1 MPYSESRKAR
11 ERRLRAKY
19 RKKTAITS
27 IITLILGLI
36 VGFVLCV
43 FSVNHTGPMSRMLKI
58 GPLDK
63 VAAPEALEADATVS
77 PEDGEEDSVLAFNQA
92 DGEPADLSDLS
103 LKGLT
108 DDAADEDAFGAE
120 DAEDAGPFDGEEGAF
135 DGEEPAPEGEE
146 PADED
151 GEASMISALGTE
163 GGAVAAVP
171 EATEEATEEPTAE
184 PTEEPTPEPTEEP
197 TPEPTAAPVI
207 VPYGQPYTLQTQ
219 IKADGSERAEV
230 TDEPFETLSLTIKV
244 DAYKDPAY
252 FQEQYA
258 NQFKLQGDEAAVQ
271 FDITLNGYT
280 GTTEIIP
287 QNFLLFTFAGEDPEV
302 TTQGYQLMDAE
313 IAGKTEV
320 AITSDVTS
328 TLYKRYS
335 HTAEQGDMA
344 YMVVTACND
353 GVESVY
359 WFEILPPEPVETPA
373 PEGEEGA
380 EASESGEASTASS
393 GEGLT
398 VGSQGDAVSQ
408 LQRALINKGLLQ
420 GSPDGKFG
428 NYTADAVRSLQKT
441 YGMEQTGIADQ
452 AFLERLYA
460 DQ

>member
-1 MPYSESRKAR
+1 MPYSESRKSR

-19 RKKTAITS
+19 RKKTAVTS
-27 IITLILGLI
+27 IITLFIGLI

-43 FSVNHTGPMSRMLKI
+43 FSVNHTGPMSRLLKI
-58 GPLDK
+58 GPIDK
-63 VAAPEALEADATVS
+63 VAAMEETDAQATPTPMPEE
-77 PEDGEEDSVLAFNQA
+77 EDEEDSVLAFNQV
-92 DGEPADLSDLS
+92 DSEPANVSG
-103 LKGLT
+103 LKLPG
-108 DDAADEDAFGAE
+108 AEDEDA
-120 DAEDAGPFDGEEGAF
+120 
-135 DGEEPAPEGEE
+135 EEPTEGEE
-146 PADED
+146 PADEGGD
-151 GEASMISALGTE
+151 ASMISALGDE
-163 GGAVAAVP
+163 SGAAVV
-171 EATEEATEEPTAE
+171 EVEATEEPTEE
-184 PTEEPTPEPTEEP
+184 PTPEPTPEPTEEP
-197 TPEPTAAPVI
+197 TPEPTVAPVI

-230 TDEPFETLSLTIKV
+230 TDEPFETLSLTIQV

-271 FDITLNGYT
+271 FDITLNNYT
-280 GTTEIIP
+280 GTTKIIP

-302 TTQGYQLMDAE
+302 TNQGYQLMDAE

-320 AITSDVTS
+320 AIASNVTT

-335 HTAEQGDMA
+335 HSDEQGDMV

-359 WFEILPPEPVETPA
+359 WFEILAPEPEETPA
-373 PEGEEGA
+373 PEGEEGDD
-380 EASESGEASTASS
+380 EDGDSKDSDSASS
-393 GEGLT
+393 GEGLK
-398 VGSQGDAVSQ
+398 VGSEGEAVSQ
-408 LQRALINKGLLQ
+408 LQRALIKKGLLT

-428 NYTADAVRSLQKT
+428 NYTAEAVRTMQKK
-441 YGMEQTGIADQ
+441 YGMEPTGIADQ